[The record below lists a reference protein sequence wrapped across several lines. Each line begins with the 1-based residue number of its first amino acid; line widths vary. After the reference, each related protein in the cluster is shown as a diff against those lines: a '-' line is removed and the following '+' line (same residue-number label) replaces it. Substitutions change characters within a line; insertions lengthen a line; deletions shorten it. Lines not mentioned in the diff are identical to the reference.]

1 MLTRNLIT
9 ICVLGALTFALV
21 GCDPEKA
28 ADDQAKAQAAANS
41 IKGTIFIDE
50 LEPSGDPI
58 KMAPDA
64 GDEVAVMETDAGR
77 IVLMFHP
84 EVAPDHVVYFKK
96 LISEGFYDGT
106 RFHRVIP
113 MFMIQGGDPKSKS
126 MDLANYWGTG
136 DNVVDGR
143 KVQLAAEL
151 SDVKHV
157 RGVLSMARGNE
168 LDTAS
173 SQFFIMHERLES
185 LDNRYTA
192 FGRVV
197 EGLDVVDKIVK
208 SPTKDP
214 GSGAVFPSRA
224 YTIQKITIET
234 WPLE

>member
-1 MLTRNLIT
+1 MLTRRLIT
-9 ICVLGALTFALV
+9 ICVLGALTFALS

-28 ADDQAKAQAAANS
+28 AGNQKAAQAAANS
-41 IKGTIFIDE
+41 MQGTILIDD

-84 EVAPDHVVYFKK
+84 EVAPDHVAYFKN

-113 MFMIQGGDPKSKS
+113 TRFIQGGDPKSKS

-143 KVQLAAEL
+143 IVRLAAEL

-157 RGVLSMARGNE
+157 RGVLSMARGYE

-185 LDNRYTA
+185 LDNKYTA

-214 GSGAVFPSRA
+214 DSGIVFPSRV
-224 YTIQKITIET
+224 YTIEKVTIET